1 MLRDLKPTD
10 NVGGFDVRPGNFLLN
25 GATTVSGG
33 VNFTIHS
40 VYAVEC
46 TLLLFRP
53 YAKFPYARLRFPDSY
68 KIGNTYS
75 MLVFGLD
82 EIDFEYA
89 YSFDGPYEPEKGII
103 FDKKKYILDP
113 YAKAVIGQSGWGKKQ
128 EHEGVYKARVVNSD
142 YDWGNCTQPKLPF
155 EELIIY
161 ELHVRGFTQDGSSGV
176 KNKGTF
182 AGIREKIPYL
192 KELGIN
198 AVEMMP
204 IFEFD
209 EMGSYR
215 NYEGR
220 QLYDYWGY
228 NTVCFLLRT
237 QAMRATT
244 SIITKAESLNSLFV
258 SFTNTE
264 LKLSLMLCSTTRQRA
279 MKWDRISR
287 SRALTTTFTI
297 CSLRT
302 ESITISAVAAMF
314 STAISR
320 LCSSLYLTVCVIG

>member
-113 YAKAVIGQSGWGKKQ
+113 YAKAVIGQSGWGKNRSMRVFIRQ
-128 EHEGVYKARVVNSD
+128 E
-142 YDWGNCTQPKLPF
+142 L
-155 EELIIY
+155 
-161 ELHVRGFTQDGSSGV
+161 
-176 KNKGTF
+176 
-182 AGIREKIPYL
+182 
-192 KELGIN
+192 
-198 AVEMMP
+198 
-204 IFEFD
+204 
-209 EMGSYR
+209 
-215 NYEGR
+215 
-220 QLYDYWGY
+220 
-228 NTVCFLLRT
+228 
-237 QAMRATT
+237 
-244 SIITKAESLNSLFV
+244 
-258 SFTNTE
+258 
-264 LKLSLMLCSTTRQRA
+264 
-279 MKWDRISR
+279 
-287 SRALTTTFTI
+287 
-297 CSLRT
+297 
-302 ESITISAVAAMF
+302 
-314 STAISR
+314 
-320 LCSSLYLTVCVIG
+320 